1 MSNLSW
7 TIGDATITRVVE
19 LDANMPM
26 RSFLPAATDEK
37 LEPHKTWLR
46 PHFLDDDNNIS
57 LSIHAL
63 LIESC
68 GKRIIVDTCVGEMGI
83 AGFDA
88 LTPEKFDFPD
98 KLAAAGFPRESIDY
112 VLCTHLHFDHV
123 GWNTMRQDNQWVA
136 TFSNAKYLFSK
147 EEWAF
152 WEHEEDPF
160 EKETKADSI
169 IPVIESGQVEWV
181 DMDHQV
187 TDSVRL
193 IPTPGHTPGHVSV
206 LIESQGAT
214 AVITGDLFHHPLQF
228 ARPHWKDIADVDGP
242 LAEKSRIE
250 FMQQFQT
257 PTLVLG
263 THFAHP
269 TAGTIVKDGD
279 SFRFD
284 VE

>member
-1 MSNLSW
+1 MTTW
-7 TIGDATITRVVE
+7 KIGDIKITRV
-19 LDANMPM
+19 LDVMENWKPTMLIPE
-26 RSFLPAATDEK
+26 ATPQN
-37 LEPHKTWLR
+37 LEPLYPWLK
-46 PHFLDDDNNIS
+46 PHFINPDDTMP
-57 LSIHAL
+57 LSIHTFV
-63 LIESC
+63 IEDAHS
-68 GKRIIVDTCVGEMGI
+68 KIVVDTCIGNDKNRSMPSWNQRQG
-83 AGFDA
+83 
-88 LTPEKFDFPD
+88 DFLQQLKD
-98 KLAAAGFPRESIDY
+98 IGAPREAIDY
-112 VLCTHLHFDHV
+112 VLCTHLHVDHV